1 MANARHKNS
10 IFVDA
15 TGDITVDG
23 ITPIING
30 ILITPS
36 AANSQVVIK
45 ETSSSGTIKIDVKVV
60 AVESM
65 FIDFSKF
72 GGIQMTT
79 TFNITTLTNI
89 TSVILYGTF
98 TAPVGKAI

>member
-10 IFVDA
+10 IYVDA

-23 ITPIING
+23 VTPVIMG
-30 ILITPS
+30 ALVTPS
-36 AANSQVVIK
+36 AANSVFVLK
-45 ETSSSGTIKIDVKVV
+45 ESGSSGITKISVKIEG
-60 AVESM
+60 VESRY
-65 FIDFSKF
+65 IDFSGF
-72 GGIQMTT
+72 GGIYVTP

-89 TSVILYGTF
+89 TAVVLYGTF

>member
-10 IFVDA
+10 IFVDT

-23 ITPIING
+23 VTPVIMG
-30 ILITPS
+30 VLVTPS

-45 ETSSSGTIKIDVKVV
+45 ETNSSGTTKIDVKIEG
-60 AVESM
+60 VESRYV
-65 FIDFSKF
+65 DFSGL
-72 GGIQMTT
+72 GGVYMTT